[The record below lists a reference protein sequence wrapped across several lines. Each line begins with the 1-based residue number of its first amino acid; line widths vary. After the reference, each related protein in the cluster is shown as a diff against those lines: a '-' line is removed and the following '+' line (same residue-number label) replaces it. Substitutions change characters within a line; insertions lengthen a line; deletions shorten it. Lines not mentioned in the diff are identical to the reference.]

1 MGLAVSVVQ
10 RPAEARQTMTI
21 ANTIKSAGAR
31 LTMSSEDV
39 RALLKKDHDEFKD
52 LLSGLVD
59 GGQGRSRANLLEA
72 LKKNL
77 TAHSR
82 AEEQVVYDAL
92 IRLRAKQD
100 VHVLGEEGYVEH
112 GAVDDLLARISRLD
126 AGTELWLAH
135 AKVIREMLEHHISEE
150 QNEIFAELGDLFSSE
165 ELVAMGG
172 QFLRLKARVL
182 SQQASKKQRNV
193 ARVVAGQRARKTA
206 SRVAAKKTAKSKKTT
221 AVRRSATGGR
231 RSTSSGRTT
240 RRRP

>member
-1 MGLAVSVVQ
+1 MGLAVPVVHEQ
-10 RPAEARQTMTI
+10 HRRQTMTI

-31 LTMSSEDV
+31 LTMGDDDV

-59 GGQGRSRANLLEA
+59 GGQGRSRTNLLER

-92 IRLRAKQD
+92 IRLRTKKD

-112 GAVDDLLARISRLD
+112 GAVDDLLTRISRLE
-126 AGTELWLAH
+126 AGTDLWLAH
-135 AKVIREMLEHHISEE
+135 AKVIREMLEHHIAEE

-172 QFLRLKARVL
+172 QFLRSKARVL
-182 SQQASKKQRNV
+182 TRQASKKQRNV

-206 SRVAAKKTAKSKKTT
+206 SRVTTKKTANKKT
-221 AVRRSATGGR
+221 ALRRSATGGQ
-231 RSTSSGRTT
+231 RSASYGRTT
-240 RRRP
+240 RTRAK

>member
-1 MGLAVSVVQ
+1 
-10 RPAEARQTMTI
+10 MTI

-31 LTMSSEDV
+31 LTMGDDDV

-59 GGQGRSRANLLEA
+59 GGQGRSRTDLLER

-92 IRLRAKQD
+92 IRLRAKKD

-126 AGTELWLAH
+126 AGTDLWLAH

-165 ELVAMGG
+165 ELVAMGA
-172 QFLRLKARVL
+172 QFLRRKASVL
-182 SQQASKKQRNV
+182 TRQASKKQRNV

-206 SRVAAKKTAKSKKTT
+206 SRVTAKKTAKSKKTT
-221 AVRRSATGGR
+221 AARRSANAGR
-231 RSTSSGRTT
+231 RPTSSARTT
-240 RRRP
+240 GRRGR

>member
-1 MGLAVSVVQ
+1 
-10 RPAEARQTMTI
+10 MTI
-21 ANTIKSAGAR
+21 VNTIKSAGAR
-31 LTMSSEDV
+31 MTMGDDDV

-59 GGQGRSRANLLEA
+59 GGQGRSRTDLLEK

-92 IRLRAKQD
+92 IRLRAKKD

-126 AGTELWLAH
+126 AGTDLWLAH

-165 ELVAMGG
+165 ELVAMGA
-172 QFLRLKARVL
+172 QFLRRKASVL
-182 SQQASKKQRNV
+182 TRQASRKQRNV

-206 SRVAAKKTAKSKKTT
+206 SRVTAKKTAKSKKTT
-221 AVRRSATGGR
+221 AARRSANAGR
-231 RSTSSGRTT
+231 RPTSSARTT
-240 RRRP
+240 GRRGR

>member
-1 MGLAVSVVQ
+1 
-10 RPAEARQTMTI
+10 MTI

-82 AEEQVVYDAL
+82 AEEQVVYDAM
-92 IRLRAKQD
+92 IRMRAKKD
-100 VHVLGEEGYVEH
+100 VHVLAEEGYVEH

-126 AGTELWLAH
+126 VGTDLWLAH
-135 AKVIREMLEHHISEE
+135 AKVIREMLEHHIAEE
-150 QNEIFAELGDLFSSE
+150 QNEIFAELGDLFSSD
-165 ELVAMGG
+165 ELVAMGE
-172 QFLRLKARVL
+172 QFLRRKARVL
-182 SQQASKKQRNV
+182 TQQASKKQRNI

-206 SRVAAKKTAKSKKTT
+206 SRVTTKKTAKKTT
-221 AVRRSATGGR
+221 AVRRSTAGGQ
-231 RSTSSGRTT
+231 RSASSGRTT
-240 RRRP
+240 RRRAR

>member
-1 MGLAVSVVQ
+1 
-10 RPAEARQTMTI
+10 MTI

-31 LTMSSEDV
+31 FTMGDDDV

-59 GGQGRSRANLLEA
+59 GGRGRSRADLLEK

-92 IRLRAKQD
+92 IRARANQD
-100 VHVLGEEGYVEH
+100 VRVSGEEGYVEH
-112 GAVDDLLARISRLD
+112 GAVDDLLTRISRLD
-126 AGTELWLAH
+126 AGTDLWLAH

-150 QNEIFAELGDLFSSE
+150 QNEIFAQLGDLFSSE

-172 QFLRLKARVL
+172 QFLRRKARVL
-182 SQQASKKQRNV
+182 TQQASRKQRSV

-206 SRVAAKKTAKSKKTT
+206 SRVTAKKTVKSKK
-221 AVRRSATGGR
+221 ASATRRPAASGR
-231 RSTSSGRTT
+231 RQTPSGQRT
-240 RRRP
+240 RRRSR

>member
-1 MGLAVSVVQ
+1 
-10 RPAEARQTMTI
+10 MTI
-21 ANTIKSAGAR
+21 VNTIKSAKAR
-31 LTMSSEDV
+31 MTMGDDDV

-59 GGQGRSRANLLEA
+59 GGQGRSRTDLLEK

-92 IRLRAKQD
+92 IRLRAKKD

-126 AGTELWLAH
+126 AGTDLWLAH

-165 ELVAMGG
+165 ELVAMGA
-172 QFLRLKARVL
+172 QFLRRKASVL
-182 SQQASKKQRNV
+182 TRQASRKQRNV

-206 SRVAAKKTAKSKKTT
+206 SRVTAKKTAKSKKTT
-221 AVRRSATGGR
+221 AARRSANAGR
-231 RSTSSGRTT
+231 RPTSSARTT
-240 RRRP
+240 GRRGR

>member
-1 MGLAVSVVQ
+1 
-10 RPAEARQTMTI
+10 MTI

-31 LTMSSEDV
+31 LTMGDDDV
-39 RALLKKDHDEFKD
+39 RALLKKDHDEVKD

-59 GGQGRSRANLLEA
+59 GAQGRSRTKLLET

-92 IRLRAKQD
+92 IRMRAKQD
-100 VHVLGEEGYVEH
+100 VHVSGEEGYVEH
-112 GAVDDLLARISRLD
+112 GAVDDLLARISRLE
-126 AGTELWLAH
+126 AGTDLWLAH

-165 ELVAMGG
+165 ELVAMGE
-172 QFLRLKARVL
+172 QFLRRKARVL
-182 SQQASKKQRNV
+182 TQQDSRKQRNV

-206 SRVAAKKTAKSKKTT
+206 SRVTAKKTARSKKTT
-221 AVRRSATGGR
+221 AVRRAAAASR
-231 RSTSSGRTT
+231 RPTSSAGAT
-240 RRRP
+240 RRRAR